1 MKHVVFLTIGLALL
15 LAPSLAWAGPSLH
28 IDLGAAEGGALEIS
42 SAMKMAVIFTVI
54 SLAPAFILTSTCFV
68 RFIVVLSV
76 LRNALGVQSMPPTQV
91 LTGLALFL
99 TIAVMA
105 PVGKSIYEE
114 SLNPYLEGK
123 MSAMEAFHVAKE
135 PLQSFML
142 RQTRE
147 ADLRLFYEISQ
158 ATQPVGPEDVK
169 LHLLLPAFVISELRT
184 AFEMG
189 FMLFLPFL
197 LLDIITA
204 SVTMAMGMVMVPP
217 ALISLPLKIMLFV
230 VADGWNL
237 LVGSLVRSIA

>member
-1 MKHVVFLTIGLALL
+1 MKHVSFLLPSLVVFLLPGFAL
-15 LAPSLAWAGPSLH
+15 AGPSLH
-28 IDLGAAEGGALEIS
+28 IDLGGAEGSPVEIS
-42 SAMKMAVIFTVI
+42 SAMKMAVVFTIV
-54 SLAPAFILTSTCFV
+54 SLAPALVLTSTCFV

-99 TIAVMA
+99 TVAVMA
-105 PVGKSIYEE
+105 PVGEKVYAEG
-114 SLNPYLEGK
+114 LGPYLEGQ
-123 MSAMEAFHVAKE
+123 MTAGEAFNRAKE
-135 PLQSFML
+135 PLQRFML

-147 ADLRLFYEISQ
+147 TDLRLFYDISQ
-158 ATQPVGPEDVK
+158 APQPTGPEDVK
-169 LHLLLPAFVISELRT
+169 LHLLLPSFVISELRT

-237 LVGSLVRSIA
+237 LVGSLVRSVA